1 MESKYFINIHC
12 KIYDD
17 ICKQMRASTWEV
29 DHEFGLLFVKTIG
42 LNYKFQ
48 VINKEK
54 LLWAKL
60 KYNLWD

>member
-1 MESKYFINIHC
+1 
-12 KIYDD
+12 
-17 ICKQMRASTWEV
+17 MRASAWEV